1 MNKMCKTL
9 LSLFYIVL
17 LGVVSFFNA
26 SEVAKELFNNNESL
40 IIIINVF
47 LNGFIF
53 ILNIVIMGFFY
64 RIFYKI
70 STKVTLENKDA
81 RSTTLTLLMPLFY
94 TRLIILACMYI
105 IGVKSMLLLLLFIN
119 PLIYIFQLKKI
130 EGVDDMK
137 RKAIILLPFIV
148 YEVIDIIGIASNL
161 I

>member
-70 STKVTLENKDA
+70 STKVTLEN
-81 RSTTLTLLMPLFY
+81 R
-94 TRLIILACMYI
+94 R
-105 IGVKSMLLLLLFIN
+105 
-119 PLIYIFQLKKI
+119 
-130 EGVDDMK
+130 
-137 RKAIILLPFIV
+137 RR
-148 YEVIDIIGIASNL
+148 
-161 I
+161 